1 MWLQHQKTVLYLV
14 HVIIILWCQIDA
26 HFPLMQSLLSLKF
39 LYMVTRIAGS
49 PMALLVKWS
58 PPAEKNG
65 IIIAYTVYC
74 YESLTSGSGYS
85 ESASGEGSGT
95 TDTLTN
101 VTVPGNNTNC
111 CRRFDTIHGLYLQY
125 QSQDLDWGRK
135 PKWCKAGYNWWVCMV
150 GYSAQIITSLHHFQ
164 FYHFYSSC
172 WSSSCLNLVTAT
184 DSLWSSCFLHYNI

>member
-1 MWLQHQKTVLYLV
+1 
-14 HVIIILWCQIDA
+14 
-26 HFPLMQSLLSLKF
+26 
-39 LYMVTRIAGS
+39 MVTRIAGS

-101 VTVPGNNTNC
+101 VTVPGNNTQ
-111 CRRFDTIHGLYLQY
+111 TVVGGLIPYMVYTCYIRARTL
-125 QSQDLDWGRK
+125 
-135 PKWCKAGYNWWVCMV
+135 AGEGNPSDAKLATTDE
-150 GYSAQIITSLHHFQ
+150 SA
-164 FYHFYSSC
+164 
-172 WSSSCLNLVTAT
+172 W
-184 DSLWSSCFLHYNI
+184 